1 MILDNDVIVLII
13 SYSCFTAPV
22 VKKAAPVIKQA
33 APVVK
38 KAVPVVK
45 KAAAPVVKPPAPK
58 KEASSPFANIFGA
71 SSTPKS
77 KPVVKKPEVKKP
89 EPKAVAPPPK
99 VPPIASSNAM
109 TDALTGKSALV
120 LFHV

>member
-1 MILDNDVIVLII
+1 MTFDVIVLII
-13 SYSCFTAPV
+13 ILFPFSYFCFTAPV
-22 VKKAAPVIKQA
+22 AKKAT
-33 APVVK
+33 PVVK
-38 KAVPVVK
+38 K
-45 KAAAPVVKPPAPK
+45 AAPVVKPPAPK

-77 KPVVKKPEVKKP
+77 KPVVKKPE
-89 EPKAVAPPPK
+89 PKAVTPPPPK

-109 TDALTGKSALV
+109 TGKSALV